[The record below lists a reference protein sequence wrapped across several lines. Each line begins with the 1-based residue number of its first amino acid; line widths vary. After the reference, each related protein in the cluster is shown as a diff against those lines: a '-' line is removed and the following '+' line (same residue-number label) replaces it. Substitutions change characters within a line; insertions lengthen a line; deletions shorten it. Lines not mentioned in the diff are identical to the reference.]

1 MMVKTIVLSISD
13 EVGGI
18 AMKKKIIG
26 LISAVLVT
34 GALAGCGASEGFK
47 EGLKEGMADSKAE
60 STTET
65 KQEDN
70 NVKLRFGELLE
81 VNESDDKVV
90 VKAKIEPSI
99 SNKTTIDQNG
109 YNVEDLILNQGFDK
123 YNEIQYWAVA
133 DMTDGE
139 ESKAIS
145 FTLNKDLITKI
156 KNEEVVG
163 NQIIDNAND
172 VYILPSLKE

>member
-1 MMVKTIVLSISD
+1 M
-13 EVGGI
+13 
-18 AMKKKIIG
+18 IG

-34 GALAGCGASEGFK
+34 GALMGCGATDGFK
-47 EGLKEGMADSKAE
+47 EGFEEGIADSKSE
-60 STTET
+60 TSTE
-65 KQEDN
+65 N
-70 NVKLRFGELLE
+70 NGEVKLKFGKL
-81 VNESDDKVV
+81 VDINEAENKVV
-90 VKAKIEPSI
+90 VKAKIEPST

-145 FTLNKDLITKI
+145 FTVNKELINKI

-163 NQIIDNAND
+163 NKIVDNADD

>member
-1 MMVKTIVLSISD
+1 
-13 EVGGI
+13 
-18 AMKKKIIG
+18 MKKKIIG

-34 GALAGCGASEGFK
+34 GTLMGCGATDGFK
-47 EGLKEGMADSKAE
+47 EGFEEGIADSKSE
-60 STTET
+60 TSTE
-65 KQEDN
+65 N
-70 NVKLRFGELLE
+70 NGEVKLKFGKL
-81 VNESDDKVV
+81 VDINEAENKVV
-90 VKAKIEPSI
+90 VKAKIEPST

-109 YNVEDLILNQGFDK
+109 YNVEDLIINQGFDK

-139 ESKAIS
+139 ESKAVS
-145 FTLNKDLITKI
+145 FTLSKDLITKI

-163 NQIIDNAND
+163 NQIIDNAED

>member
-1 MMVKTIVLSISD
+1 
-13 EVGGI
+13 
-18 AMKKKIIG
+18 MKKKIIG

-34 GALAGCGASEGFK
+34 GALVGCGASEGFK
-47 EGLKEGMADSKAE
+47 EGLKDGMADNKAE
-60 STTET
+60 
-65 KQEDN
+65 DN
-70 NVKLRFGELLE
+70 SVKLKFGELLE

-90 VKAKIEPSI
+90 VKAKIEPST

-123 YNEIQYWAVA
+123 YNEIQYSAVA

-139 ESKAIS
+139 ENKVVS

-163 NQIIDNAND
+163 NQIIDNADD

>member
-1 MMVKTIVLSISD
+1 
-13 EVGGI
+13 
-18 AMKKKIIG
+18 MKKKIIG
-26 LISAVLVT
+26 LISVALVT
-34 GALAGCGASEGFK
+34 GILMGCGASEGFK
-47 EGLKEGMADSKAE
+47 EGLKDGMADNKAE
-60 STTET
+60 
-65 KQEDN
+65 DN
-70 NVKLRFGELLE
+70 SVKLKFGELLE

-90 VKAKIEPSI
+90 VKAKIEPST

-109 YNVEDLILNQGFDK
+109 YNVEDLIINQGFDK

-139 ESKAIS
+139 ESKAVS
-145 FTLNKDLITKI
+145 FTLSKDLITKI

-163 NQIIDNAND
+163 NQIIDNAED

>member
-1 MMVKTIVLSISD
+1 
-13 EVGGI
+13 
-18 AMKKKIIG
+18 MKKKIIG

-34 GALAGCGASEGFK
+34 GALVGCGASEGFK
-47 EGLKEGMADSKAE
+47 EGLKDGMADSKAE
-60 STTET
+60 
-65 KQEDN
+65 DN
-70 NVKLRFGELLE
+70 SVKLKFGELLE

-90 VKAKIEPSI
+90 VKAKIEPST

-123 YNEIQYWAVA
+123 YDEIQYWAVA

-145 FTLNKDLITKI
+145 FTVNKELITKI
-156 KNEEVVG
+156 KNKEVVG
-163 NQIIDNAND
+163 NQIVDNASD
-172 VYILPSLKE
+172 TYILPSLKE

>member
-1 MMVKTIVLSISD
+1 
-13 EVGGI
+13 
-18 AMKKKIIG
+18 MKKKIIG

-34 GALAGCGASEGFK
+34 GALVGCGATGSFK
-47 EGLKEGMADSKAE
+47 EGFEEGIADSK
-60 STTET
+60 T
-65 KQEDN
+65 EDN
-70 NVKLRFGELLE
+70 SIKLKFGELLDI
-81 VNESDDKVV
+81 NESDNKVV
-90 VKAKIEPSI
+90 VKAKIEPST

-109 YNVEDLILNQGFDK
+109 YNIEDLILNQGFDK
-123 YNEIQYWAVA
+123 YDEIQYWAVA

-145 FTLNKDLITKI
+145 FTVNKELITKI

-163 NQIIDNAND
+163 NQIVDNADD

>member
-1 MMVKTIVLSISD
+1 
-13 EVGGI
+13 
-18 AMKKKIIG
+18 MKKKMIG
-26 LISAVLVT
+26 LISA
-34 GALAGCGASEGFK
+34 ALISTALMGCGASEGFK
-47 EGLKEGMADSKAE
+47 EGLKDGMADSK
-60 STTET
+60 T
-65 KQEDN
+65 EDN
-70 NVKLRFGELLE
+70 SVKLKFGELLE

-90 VKAKIEPSI
+90 VKAKIEPST

-109 YNVEDLILNQGFDK
+109 YNVEDLIINQGFDK

-139 ESKAIS
+139 ESKAVS
-145 FTLNKDLITKI
+145 FTLSKDLITKI

-163 NQIIDNAND
+163 NQIIDNADD

>member
-1 MMVKTIVLSISD
+1 
-13 EVGGI
+13 
-18 AMKKKIIG
+18 MKKKIIG

-34 GALAGCGASEGFK
+34 GALMGCGATDGFK
-47 EGLKEGMADSKAE
+47 EGFEEGIADSKSE
-60 STTET
+60 TSTE
-65 KQEDN
+65 N
-70 NVKLRFGELLE
+70 NGEVKLKFGKL
-81 VNESDDKVV
+81 VDINEAENKVV
-90 VKAKIEPSI
+90 VKAKIEPST

-139 ESKAIS
+139 ENKVVS

-163 NQIIDNAND
+163 NQIVDNADD

>member
-1 MMVKTIVLSISD
+1 M
-13 EVGGI
+13 

-34 GALAGCGASEGFK
+34 GALVGCGASEGFK
-47 EGLKEGMADSKAE
+47 EGLKDGMADNKAE
-60 STTET
+60 
-65 KQEDN
+65 DN
-70 NVKLRFGELLE
+70 SVKLKFGELLE

-90 VKAKIEPSI
+90 VKAKIEPST

-123 YNEIQYWAVA
+123 YDEIQYWAVA

-145 FTLNKDLITKI
+145 FTVNKELITKI
-156 KNEEVVG
+156 KNKEVVG
-163 NQIIDNAND
+163 NQIVDNASD
-172 VYILPSLKE
+172 TYILPSLKE